1 MSIILTILKVIGIIL
16 LIILLIIL
24 AVLLLVLFVPFRYS
38 AGGRKEGDVLEFS
51 GKVTWLLRAVTV
63 QIGYEPGGAGLTK
76 DLRIFGISLFKLRDK
91 LRSRKKGSGSADSGI
106 EENAEKAT
114 GDEITVLEAE
124 GAHQDPGPGTEA
136 VGGEESALMTD
147 FGKESEDLQQEDG
160 EQASALQPENEVEF
174 PAEKPEAA
182 GEVPGD
188 HPADEFE
195 AFAVQRA
202 AGEETDNEIP
212 EDVKTEPSDRNS
224 YDSTSAVVGSGLS
237 EKPEKITSRVRAV
250 YNKLKDRLFS
260 ALSGIALKLNGIT
273 GKLFNLVLKVFIR
286 ICLLPLTIVEKLDKI
301 LRKIGS
307 ICRKI
312 GAVYDFF
319 FDVRVQEYLSEIMS
333 LIKKLI
339 GHVLPRKLIGYV
351 RFGLDDPGYTGRV
364 LAAVAPFYPKY
375 GRYFSVQPDFEELV
389 LEGKAEL
396 KGRVYLFYVAFIG
409 IRAILNKN
417 TKYVIRELK
426 KLKEVR

>member
-24 AVLLLVLFVPFRYS
+24 AILLLVLFVPIRYS

-63 QIGYEPGGAGLTK
+63 QLGYEPGRAGLTK

-91 LRSRKKGSGSADSGI
+91 LRSGKKGSVSAESAGGGSM
-106 EENAEKAT
+106 EKAS
-114 GDEITVLEAE
+114 GDEIALLEAE
-124 GAHQDPGPGTEA
+124 EAKPDPGTGTEA
-136 VGGEESALMTD
+136 AGAEASPAEADLGKGDSETLFEDGGEASTAQKEPHEEVPFAQP
-147 FGKESEDLQQEDG
+147 ESEEIPL
-160 EQASALQPENEVEF
+160 AQPEEEEVPFAKPEGEEV
-174 PAEKPEAA
+174 PAEQTGDVEKPEA
-182 GEVPGD
+182 GV
-188 HPADEFE
+188 
-195 AFAVQRA
+195 
-202 AGEETDNEIP
+202 
-212 EDVKTEPSDRNS
+212 
-224 YDSTSAVVGSGLS
+224 
-237 EKPEKITSRVRAV
+237 SRVRAV
-250 YNKLKDRLFS
+250 YKKLTDRLFS
-260 ALSGIALKLNGIT
+260 VLSGIALRLNGIV

-286 ICLLPLTIVEKLDKI
+286 ICLLPITIVEKLDKI

-319 FDVRVQEYLSEIMS
+319 FDERVQAFLSQIMG
-333 LIKKLI
+333 LIRKLI
-339 GHVLPRKLIGYV
+339 GHVLPKKLIGYV

-375 GRYFSVQPDFEELV
+375 GKSFSVQPDFEDLV
-389 LEGKAEL
+389 LEGKAEF
-396 KGRVYLFYVAFIG
+396 KGRVYLFYVAYIG
-409 IRAILNKN
+409 LRAILNRN
-417 TKYVIRELK
+417 LKYVIRQFK

>member
-24 AVLLLVLFVPFRYS
+24 AILLLVLFVPIRYS

-63 QIGYEPGGAGLTK
+63 QIGYEPGRAGLTK

-91 LRSRKKGSGSADSGI
+91 LRSGKKGSVSAESAGGGST
-106 EENAEKAT
+106 EKAS
-114 GDEITVLEAE
+114 GDEIALLEAE
-124 GAHQDPGPGTEA
+124 EAKPDPGTGTEA
-136 VGGEESALMTD
+136 AGAEASPAEADLGKGDSEPLFEDGGEASTAQKEPHEEVPFAQP
-147 FGKESEDLQQEDG
+147 ESEEVPV
-160 EQASALQPENEVEF
+160 AQPEGEEVPFVQPEGEEV
-174 PAEKPEAA
+174 PAEQTGDGEKPEA
-182 GEVPGD
+182 G
-188 HPADEFE
+188 
-195 AFAVQRA
+195 
-202 AGEETDNEIP
+202 
-212 EDVKTEPSDRNS
+212 
-224 YDSTSAVVGSGLS
+224 
-237 EKPEKITSRVRAV
+237 TSRVRAV
-250 YNKLKDRLFS
+250 YKKLTDRLFS
-260 ALSGIALKLNGIT
+260 VLSGIALRLNGIV

-286 ICLLPLTIVEKLDKI
+286 ICLLPITIVEKLDKI

-319 FDVRVQEYLSEIMS
+319 FDERVQAFLSQIMG
-333 LIKKLI
+333 LIRKLI
-339 GHVLPRKLIGYV
+339 GHVLPKKLIGYV

-375 GRYFSVQPDFEELV
+375 GKSFSVQPDFEDLV

-396 KGRVYLFYVAFIG
+396 KGRVYLFYVAYIG
-409 IRAILNKN
+409 LRAILNKN

>member
-24 AVLLLVLFVPFRYS
+24 AILLLVLFVPIRYS

-63 QIGYEPGGAGLTK
+63 QIGYEPGRAGLTK

-91 LRSRKKGSGSADSGI
+91 LRSGKKGSVSAESAGGGST
-106 EENAEKAT
+106 EKAS
-114 GDEITVLEAE
+114 GDEIALLEAE
-124 GAHQDPGPGTEA
+124 EAKPDQGTGKEAAGAAASPAEA
-136 VGGEESALMTD
+136 DLGKGDSETLFEDGGEASTAQKEPHEEVPFAQP
-147 FGKESEDLQQEDG
+147 ESEEIPL
-160 EQASALQPENEVEF
+160 AQPEEEEVPFAKPEGEEV
-174 PAEKPEAA
+174 PAEQTGDVEKPEA
-182 GEVPGD
+182 GV
-188 HPADEFE
+188 
-195 AFAVQRA
+195 
-202 AGEETDNEIP
+202 
-212 EDVKTEPSDRNS
+212 
-224 YDSTSAVVGSGLS
+224 
-237 EKPEKITSRVRAV
+237 SRVRAV
-250 YNKLKDRLFS
+250 YKKLTDRLFS
-260 ALSGIALKLNGIT
+260 VLSGIALRLNGIV

-286 ICLLPLTIVEKLDKI
+286 ICLLPITIVEKLDKI

-319 FDVRVQEYLSEIMS
+319 FDERVQAFLSQIMG
-333 LIKKLI
+333 LIRKLI
-339 GHVLPRKLIGYV
+339 GHVLPKKLIGYV

-375 GRYFSVQPDFEELV
+375 GKSFSVQPDFEDLV

-396 KGRVYLFYVAFIG
+396 KGRVYLFYVAYIG
-409 IRAILNKN
+409 LRAILNKN

>member
-24 AVLLLVLFVPFRYS
+24 AILLLVLFVPIRYS

-63 QIGYEPGGAGLTK
+63 QIGYEPGRAGLTK

-91 LRSRKKGSGSADSGI
+91 LRSGKKGSVSAESAGGGST
-106 EENAEKAT
+106 EKAS
-114 GDEITVLEAE
+114 GDEIALLEAE
-124 GAHQDPGPGTEA
+124 EAKPDPGTGTEA
-136 VGGEESALMTD
+136 AGAEASPAEADLGKGDSETLFEDGGEASTAQKEPHEEVPFAQP
-147 FGKESEDLQQEDG
+147 ESEEIPL
-160 EQASALQPENEVEF
+160 AQPEEEEVPFAKPEGEEV
-174 PAEKPEAA
+174 PAEQTGDVEKPEA
-182 GEVPGD
+182 GV
-188 HPADEFE
+188 
-195 AFAVQRA
+195 
-202 AGEETDNEIP
+202 
-212 EDVKTEPSDRNS
+212 
-224 YDSTSAVVGSGLS
+224 
-237 EKPEKITSRVRAV
+237 SRVRAV
-250 YNKLKDRLFS
+250 YKKLTDRLFS
-260 ALSGIALKLNGIT
+260 VLSGIALRLNGIV

-286 ICLLPLTIVEKLDKI
+286 ICLLPITIVEKLDKI

-319 FDVRVQEYLSEIMS
+319 FDERVQAFLSQIMG
-333 LIKKLI
+333 LIRKLI
-339 GHVLPRKLIGYV
+339 GHVLPKKLIGYV

-364 LAAVAPFYPKY
+364 LAVVAPFYPKY
-375 GRYFSVQPDFEELV
+375 GKSFSVQPDFEDLV

-396 KGRVYLFYVAFIG
+396 KGRVYLFYVAYIG
-409 IRAILNKN
+409 LRAILNKN

>member
-24 AVLLLVLFVPFRYS
+24 AILLLVLFVPIRYS

-63 QIGYEPGGAGLTK
+63 QIGYEPGRAGLTK

-91 LRSRKKGSGSADSGI
+91 LRSGKKGSVSAESAGGGST
-106 EENAEKAT
+106 EKAS
-114 GDEITVLEAE
+114 GDEIALLEAE
-124 GAHQDPGPGTEA
+124 EAKPDPGTGTEA
-136 VGGEESALMTD
+136 AGAEASPAEADLGKGDSEPLFEDGGEASTAQKEPHEEVPFA
-147 FGKESEDLQQEDG
+147 KPESEEIPL
-160 EQASALQPENEVEF
+160 AQPEEEEVPFAKPEGEEV
-174 PAEKPEAA
+174 PAEQTGDVEKPEA
-182 GEVPGD
+182 GV
-188 HPADEFE
+188 
-195 AFAVQRA
+195 
-202 AGEETDNEIP
+202 
-212 EDVKTEPSDRNS
+212 
-224 YDSTSAVVGSGLS
+224 
-237 EKPEKITSRVRAV
+237 SRVRAV
-250 YNKLKDRLFS
+250 YKKLTDRLFS
-260 ALSGIALKLNGIT
+260 VLSGIALRLNGIV

-286 ICLLPLTIVEKLDKI
+286 ICLLPITIVEKLDKI

-319 FDVRVQEYLSEIMS
+319 FDERVQAFLSQIMG
-333 LIKKLI
+333 LIRKLI
-339 GHVLPRKLIGYV
+339 GHILPKKLIGYV

-375 GRYFSVQPDFEELV
+375 GKSFSV
-389 LEGKAEL
+389 
-396 KGRVYLFYVAFIG
+396 YIG
-409 IRAILNKN
+409 LRAILNKN

>member
-24 AVLLLVLFVPFRYS
+24 AILLLVLFVPIRYS

-63 QIGYEPGGAGLTK
+63 QIGYEPGRAGLTK

-91 LRSRKKGSGSADSGI
+91 LRSGKKGSVSAESAGGGST
-106 EENAEKAT
+106 EKAS
-114 GDEITVLEAE
+114 GDEIALLEAE
-124 GAHQDPGPGTEA
+124 EAKPDPGTGTEA
-136 VGGEESALMTD
+136 AGAEASPAEADLGKGDSEPLFEDGGEASTAQKEPHEEVPFAQP
-147 FGKESEDLQQEDG
+147 ESEEVPV
-160 EQASALQPENEVEF
+160 AQPEGEEVPFVQPEGEEV
-174 PAEKPEAA
+174 PAEQTGDGEKPEA
-182 GEVPGD
+182 G
-188 HPADEFE
+188 
-195 AFAVQRA
+195 
-202 AGEETDNEIP
+202 
-212 EDVKTEPSDRNS
+212 
-224 YDSTSAVVGSGLS
+224 
-237 EKPEKITSRVRAV
+237 TSRVRAV
-250 YNKLKDRLFS
+250 YKKLTDRLFS
-260 ALSGIALKLNGIT
+260 VLSGIALRLNGIV

-286 ICLLPLTIVEKLDKI
+286 ICLLPITIVEKLDKI

-319 FDVRVQEYLSEIMS
+319 FDERVQAFLSQIMG
-333 LIKKLI
+333 LIRKLI
-339 GHVLPRKLIGYV
+339 GHILPKKLIGYV

-375 GRYFSVQPDFEELV
+375 GKSFSVQPDFEDLV

-396 KGRVYLFYVAFIG
+396 KGRVYLFYVAYIG
-409 IRAILNKN
+409 LRAILNKN

>member
-24 AVLLLVLFVPFRYS
+24 AILLLVLFVPIRYS

-63 QIGYEPGGAGLTK
+63 QIGYEPGRAGLTK

-91 LRSRKKGSGSADSGI
+91 LRSGKKGSVSAESAGGGST
-106 EENAEKAT
+106 EKAS
-114 GDEITVLEAE
+114 GDEIALLEAE
-124 GAHQDPGPGTEA
+124 EAKPDPGTGTEA
-136 VGGEESALMTD
+136 AGAEESHAEADLGKGDSEPLFEDGGEASTAQKEPHEEVPVAQP
-147 FGKESEDLQQEDG
+147 ESEEVPV
-160 EQASALQPENEVEF
+160 AQPEGEEVPFVQPEGEEV
-174 PAEKPEAA
+174 PAEQTGDGEKPEA
-182 GEVPGD
+182 G
-188 HPADEFE
+188 
-195 AFAVQRA
+195 
-202 AGEETDNEIP
+202 
-212 EDVKTEPSDRNS
+212 
-224 YDSTSAVVGSGLS
+224 
-237 EKPEKITSRVRAV
+237 TSRVRAV
-250 YNKLKDRLFS
+250 YKKLTDRLFS
-260 ALSGIALKLNGIT
+260 VLSGIALRLNGIV

-286 ICLLPLTIVEKLDKI
+286 ICLLPITIVEKLDKI

-319 FDVRVQEYLSEIMS
+319 FDERVQAFLSQIMG
-333 LIKKLI
+333 LIRKLI
-339 GHVLPRKLIGYV
+339 GHILPKKLIGYV

-375 GRYFSVQPDFEELV
+375 GKSFSVQPDFEDLV

-396 KGRVYLFYVAFIG
+396 KGRVYLFYVAYIG
-409 IRAILNKN
+409 LRAILNKN

>member
-24 AVLLLVLFVPFRYS
+24 AILLLVLFVPIRYS

-63 QIGYEPGGAGLTK
+63 QIGYEPGRAGLTK

-91 LRSRKKGSGSADSGI
+91 LRSGKKGSVSAESAGGGST
-106 EENAEKAT
+106 EKAS
-114 GDEITVLEAE
+114 GDEIALLEAE
-124 GAHQDPGPGTEA
+124 EAKPDPGTGTEA
-136 VGGEESALMTD
+136 AGAEESHAEADLGKGDSEPLFEDGGEASTAQKEPHEEVPFA
-147 FGKESEDLQQEDG
+147 KPESEEIPL
-160 EQASALQPENEVEF
+160 AQPEEEEVPFAKPEGEEV
-174 PAEKPEAA
+174 PAEQTGDVEKPEA
-182 GEVPGD
+182 GV
-188 HPADEFE
+188 
-195 AFAVQRA
+195 
-202 AGEETDNEIP
+202 
-212 EDVKTEPSDRNS
+212 
-224 YDSTSAVVGSGLS
+224 
-237 EKPEKITSRVRAV
+237 SRVRAV
-250 YNKLKDRLFS
+250 YKKLTDRLFS
-260 ALSGIALKLNGIT
+260 VLSGIALRLNGIV

-286 ICLLPLTIVEKLDKI
+286 ICLLPITIVEKLDKI

-319 FDVRVQEYLSEIMS
+319 FDERVQAFLSQIMG
-333 LIKKLI
+333 LIRKLI
-339 GHVLPRKLIGYV
+339 GHILPKKLIGYV

-375 GRYFSVQPDFEELV
+375 GKSFSVQPDFEDLV

-396 KGRVYLFYVAFIG
+396 KGRVYLFYVAYIG
-409 IRAILNKN
+409 LRAILNKN

>member
-24 AVLLLVLFVPFRYS
+24 AILLLVLFVPIRYS

-63 QIGYEPGGAGLTK
+63 QIGYEPGRAGLTK

-91 LRSRKKGSGSADSGI
+91 LRSGKKGSVSAESAGGGST
-106 EENAEKAT
+106 EKAS
-114 GDEITVLEAE
+114 GDEIALLEAE
-124 GAHQDPGPGTEA
+124 EAKPDPGTGTEA
-136 VGGEESALMTD
+136 AGAEVSPAKADLGKGDSETLFEDGGEASTAQKEPHEEVPFA
-147 FGKESEDLQQEDG
+147 KPESEEIPL
-160 EQASALQPENEVEF
+160 AQPEEEEVPFAKPEGEEV
-174 PAEKPEAA
+174 PAEQTGNVEKPEA
-182 GEVPGD
+182 GV
-188 HPADEFE
+188 
-195 AFAVQRA
+195 
-202 AGEETDNEIP
+202 
-212 EDVKTEPSDRNS
+212 
-224 YDSTSAVVGSGLS
+224 
-237 EKPEKITSRVRAV
+237 SRVRAV
-250 YNKLKDRLFS
+250 YKKLTDRLFS
-260 ALSGIALKLNGIT
+260 ALSGIALRLNGIV

-286 ICLLPLTIVEKLDKI
+286 ICLLPITIVEKLDMI

-319 FDVRVQEYLSEIMS
+319 FDERVQAFLSQIMG
-333 LIKKLI
+333 LIRKLI
-339 GHVLPRKLIGYV
+339 GHVLPKKLIGYV

-375 GRYFSVQPDFEELV
+375 GKSFSVQPDFEDLV

-396 KGRVYLFYVAFIG
+396 KGRVYLFYVAYIG
-409 IRAILNKN
+409 LRAILNKN

>member
-24 AVLLLVLFVPFRYS
+24 AILLLVLFVPIRYS

-63 QIGYEPGGAGLTK
+63 QIGYEPGRAGLTK

-91 LRSRKKGSGSADSGI
+91 LRSGKKGSVSAESAGGGST
-106 EENAEKAT
+106 EKAS
-114 GDEITVLEAE
+114 GDEIALLEAE
-124 GAHQDPGPGTEA
+124 EAKPDPGTVTEA
-136 VGGEESALMTD
+136 AGAEASPAEADLGKGDSETLFEDGGEASTAQKEPHEEVPFAQP
-147 FGKESEDLQQEDG
+147 ESEEIPL
-160 EQASALQPENEVEF
+160 AQPEEEEVPFAKPEGEEV
-174 PAEKPEAA
+174 PAEQTGDGEKPEA
-182 GEVPGD
+182 G
-188 HPADEFE
+188 
-195 AFAVQRA
+195 
-202 AGEETDNEIP
+202 
-212 EDVKTEPSDRNS
+212 
-224 YDSTSAVVGSGLS
+224 
-237 EKPEKITSRVRAV
+237 TSRVRAV
-250 YNKLKDRLFS
+250 YKKLTDRLFS
-260 ALSGIALKLNGIT
+260 VLSGIALRLNGIV

-286 ICLLPLTIVEKLDKI
+286 ICLLPITIVEKLDKI

-319 FDVRVQEYLSEIMS
+319 FDERVQAFLSQIMG
-333 LIKKLI
+333 LIRKLI
-339 GHVLPRKLIGYV
+339 GHVLPKKLIGYV

-375 GRYFSVQPDFEELV
+375 GKSFSVQPDFEDLV

-396 KGRVYLFYVAFIG
+396 KGRVYLFYVAYIG
-409 IRAILNKN
+409 LRAILNKN